1 MDADDQ
7 HAFDLFLEV
16 YGTLP
21 RAAPGGSEHTERAI
35 AALPGSAPRTVLDL
49 GCGPGAHTLT
59 LARAFP
65 DAQVL
70 AIDVLPAM
78 VEEAGRR
85 IDEAGLG
92 HRVEAQVADMASPP
106 VTPRSQDLIWTEGA
120 IYNVGV
126 TEALRLWEP
135 LLAPGGT
142 VAFTE
147 PVWIVD
153 SPPAEARD
161 WWEAEYPAI
170 TDDSGVRA
178 HIDAASFRT
187 LTSFPLPAS
196 AWWEDYYEP
205 MQDRIGTL
213 EARLPDDL
221 TARDVVAMAR
231 KEIEMFRR
239 FSDAYTYAFY
249 IVQPTDG
256 T

>member
-1 MDADDQ
+1 MDADEQ

-21 RAAPGGSEHTERAI
+21 RAAPGGTEHTERAI
-35 AALPGSAPRTVLDL
+35 AARPGPPPRTVLDL

-70 AIDVLPAM
+70 AIDLLPAM

-85 IDEAGLG
+85 IAEAELG
-92 HRVEAQVADMASPP
+92 DRVEARVGDMASPP
-106 VTPRSQDLIWTEGA
+106 VATGSQDLIWSEGA

-126 TEALRLWEP
+126 TEALRLWRP
-135 LLAPGGT
+135 LLAPGGC

-147 PVWIVD
+147 PVWLVE
-153 SPPAEARD
+153 SPPAEPRD
-161 WWEAEYPAI
+161 WWESEYPAI
-170 TDDSGVRA
+170 TDDTGVRS

-187 LTSFPLPAS
+187 LTSFPLPSS

-205 MQDRIGTL
+205 MQDRV
-213 EARLPDDL
+213 EALASRLPDDAAAL
-221 TARDVVAMAR
+221 EVVAVATR
-231 KEIEMFRR
+231 EIDMFRR
-239 FSDAYTYAFY
+239 FGDSYTYAFY
-249 IVQPTDG
+249 IVQPADHT
-256 T
+256 